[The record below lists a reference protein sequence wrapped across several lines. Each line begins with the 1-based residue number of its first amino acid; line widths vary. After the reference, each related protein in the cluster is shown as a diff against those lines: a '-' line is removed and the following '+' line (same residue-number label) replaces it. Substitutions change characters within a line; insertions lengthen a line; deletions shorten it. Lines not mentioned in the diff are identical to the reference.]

1 MIEPHSEFEKGR
13 ASEKVGFHTVES
25 VENNEWSTTGTPT
38 MEVKMEMD
46 L

>member
-1 MIEPHSEFEKGR
+1 M
-13 ASEKVGFHTVES
+13 GFHTVES
-25 VENNEWSTTGTPT
+25 VENTEWSTTGTPT